1 MMKRLPL
8 CLTVVFLLIFTI
20 SAHSADIYVS
30 PAGADNQDGTISRPL
45 ATVNA
50 ALRMA
55 REWRRLNDP
64 RIQGGIRIVVKGG
77 NYFLNEPVFIRPED
91 TGTADSPTTIEAA
104 PGETPVISG
113 GRNITGWK
121 KAGSVP
127 GLPAAAKGKVWVA
140 DVPLDGGR
148 PAEFRQLWING
159 QKAVRARDR
168 NADSMSRILSWN
180 KADQTCRIPWP
191 AIKGLTNAPSLE
203 MVIHQWWAIAI
214 LRVKEIRVQG
224 DSAQLFFHQ
233 PESRIQS
240 EHPWP
245 APWIS
250 KETGNSAF
258 FLANAVQLL
267 DQPGEWFLDIGAAK
281 VYYWP
286 RNGEDLSAAS
296 VIAPYHETLLRL
308 EGTIDHPVKYVNIKG
323 LRFQHTGW
331 LRPSRQGHVP
341 HQAGL
346 YMLDAYKLKV
356 PGTPDK
362 KSLENQA
369 WVGRPAAAVDIRF
382 AHNIGIENCLFEHLA
397 STALDFGK
405 GTQQSMIRGNL
416 FDDIGGTAI
425 LAGVFSEEPVE
436 VHLPYDPTDQREWC
450 RAIEI
455 TNNLIT
461 NATNEDWGC
470 VGIGAG
476 FVRDILIAHNEL
488 AELSY
493 TGISVGWGWTRT
505 LNVMRNNRIL
515 SNKIHHYGK
524 HMYDVAAIYTLSAQP
539 GSVISG
545 NYIDSIYEAPYAHLP
560 DHWFYLYTDEGSS
573 FFNVKDNWTPAEKY
587 LQNANGPG
595 NIWTNNGPAV
605 KDSIRQQAGLEPA
618 YRHLLEGRKTA
629 DKNWPINQEKK

>member
-1 MMKRLPL
+1 MMKRLPQ
-8 CLTVVFLLIFTI
+8 CLTVVFLLLFTI
-20 SAHSADIYVS
+20 SARSADIYVS
-30 PAGADNQDGTISRPL
+30 PAGADHQDGTALHPL

-55 REWRRLNDP
+55 REWRRLNDS
-64 RIQGGIRIVVKGG
+64 RIQGGIRIIVKGG
-77 NYFLNEPVFIRPED
+77 IYYLNEPIFIRPED
-91 TGTADSPTTIEAA
+91 AGTPGSPTTIEAA

-113 GRNITGWK
+113 GRSVTGWQ
-121 KAGSVP
+121 KAGNVP
-127 GLPAAAKGKVWVA
+127 GLPASARGKVWVA
-140 DVPLDGGR
+140 NVPAYGGR

-168 NADSMSRILSWN
+168 NADSMNRILSWN

-191 AIKGLTNAPSLE
+191 AAKGLSNAKGLE

-214 LRVKEIRVQG
+214 LRIRDIKVQG

-258 FLANAVQLL
+258 YLANAIQLL
-267 DQPGEWFLDIGAAK
+267 DQPREWFLDIGAGK
-281 VYYWP
+281 IYYWP
-286 RNGEDLSAAS
+286 GAGEDPASAEI
-296 VIAPYHETLLRL
+296 IAPYQENLLRI
-308 EGTIDHPVKYVNIKG
+308 EGTIDNPVTHISIKNI
-323 LRFQHTGW
+323 RFQHTGW
-331 LRPSRQGHVP
+331 LRPSKQGHVP
-341 HQAGL
+341 HQAGM

-405 GTQQSMIRGNL
+405 GTQRSIVRGNI

-436 VHLPYDPTDQREWC
+436 VHLPYDPVDQREWC
-450 RAIEI
+450 SALEI
-455 TNNLIT
+455 TNNLIA

-476 FVRDILIAHNEL
+476 YVRDILIAHNEL

-515 SNKIHHYGK
+515 SNKIHHYAR
-524 HMYDVAAIYTLSAQP
+524 HMYDVAAVYTLSAQP

-545 NYIDSIYEAPYAHLP
+545 NYIDSIYKAPYAHLP
-560 DHWFYLYTDEGSS
+560 EHWFYLYTDEGSS
-573 FFNVKDNWTPAEKY
+573 FFQVKDNWTPSEKF

-595 NIWTNNGPAV
+595 NQWANNGPAV
-605 KDSIRQQAGLEPA
+605 SDSIRKQAGLEPA
-618 YRHLLEGRKTA
+618 YQYLLQGRKIS
-629 DKNWPINQEKK
+629 DNSRPVNQQTK